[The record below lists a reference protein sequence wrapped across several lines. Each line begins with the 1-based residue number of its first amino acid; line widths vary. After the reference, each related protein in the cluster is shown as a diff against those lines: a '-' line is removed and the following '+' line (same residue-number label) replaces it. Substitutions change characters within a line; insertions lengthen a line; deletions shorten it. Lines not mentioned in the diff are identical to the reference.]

1 MSDPYDWNEVMLS
14 FSRNVDEGVLAA
26 CNQSDGAAIANMENC
41 VQYTPMQ
48 FELVGHA
55 LVIGYAAQ
63 AAGFI
68 YFAMTMNMTKGK
80 NYRLSSIYGMIVMAS
95 AFLLLY
101 NQWKAWEEGFALKSN
116 GLYSAVG
123 FKLFSN
129 GYRYLNWSIDV
140 PLLLLQLVL
149 VSGLDVGTGFNKN
162 LQVTLSG
169 LIMIYLGYIGQF
181 YENPDD
187 NVNLIV
193 FGVIGCIFYVIMLV
207 IVLQCLSHAKANF
220 KTDSAKFKMN
230 LVFWIFV
237 VFWSIYPI
245 SYFMPVLSYSAKGV
259 VWRQFVYTIAD
270 VVSKVI
276 YGIILTQICMDESDA
291 AEENHEA

>member
-1 MSDPYDWNEVMLS
+1 
-14 FSRNVDEGVLAA
+14 
-26 CNQSDGAAIANMENC
+26 MENC
-41 VQYTPMQ
+41 LEYSPTQ

-68 YFAMTMNMTKGK
+68 YFAMTMNMTKGR

-95 AFLLLY
+95 AFILLY
-101 NQWKAWEEGFALKSN
+101 NQWKAWEDNFSLNEEGNYGADGKT
-116 GLYSAVG
+116 
-123 FKLFSN
+123 LFSN

-149 VSGLDVGTGFNKN
+149 VSGIDVGTGFNKN
-162 LQVTLSG
+162 LQVTSSG

-181 YENPDD
+181 YENDKKAGP
-187 NVNLIV
+187 LII
-193 FGVIGCIFYVIMLV
+193 FGVIGCVFYIIMLA

-220 KTDSAKFKMN
+220 KTDSAKFKMM
-230 LVFWIFV
+230 LVKWIFII
-237 VFWSIYPI
+237 FWTIYPI
-245 SYFMPVLSYSAKGV
+245 SYFMPVISYSANGV
-259 VWRQFVYTIAD
+259 VIRQFIYTIAD

-276 YGIILTQICMDESDA
+276 YGIILTQICMAESDA
-291 AEENHEA
+291 ADDEAKDV

>member
-1 MSDPYDWNEVMLS
+1 MSYYGDGLS
-14 FSRNVDEGVLAA
+14 AGVLAA
-26 CNQSDGAAIANMENC
+26 CEKSDGAAIANMENC
-41 VQYTPMQ
+41 VEYTPMQ

-101 NQWKAWEEGFALKSN
+101 NQWKAWEESFALN
-116 GLYSAVG
+116 QDGLYSSVG
-123 FKLFSN
+123 YKLFSN

-245 SYFMPVLSYSAKGV
+245 SYFMPVLSYSAEGV

>member
-1 MSDPYDWNEVMLS
+1 MS
-14 FSRNVDEGVLAA
+14 GVIAA
-26 CNQSDGAAIANMENC
+26 CNKADGAAIANMENC
-41 VQYTPMQ
+41 VDYTPMQ

-101 NQWKAWEEGFALKSN
+101 NQWKAWEESFALN
-116 GLYSAVG
+116 QDGLYSSVG
-123 FKLFSN
+123 YKLFSN

-245 SYFMPVLSYSAKGV
+245 SYFMPVLSYSAEGV

>member
-1 MSDPYDWNEVMLS
+1 MTSV
-14 FSRNVDEGVLAA
+14 GVIAA
-26 CNQSDGAAIANMENC
+26 CNQDDGAAIANMENC
-41 VQYTPMQ
+41 LDYSPIQ

-63 AAGFI
+63 AAGFL
-68 YFAMTMNMTKGK
+68 YFAFTMNMTKGK

-95 AFLLLY
+95 AFILLY
-101 NQWKAWEEGFALKSN
+101 NQWKSWEDSFQLNDEGNYSHN
-116 GLYSAVG
+116 GV
-123 FKLFSN
+123 KLFSN

-169 LIMIYLGYIGQF
+169 LFMIYLGYVGQF
-181 YENPDD
+181 FENPKD
-187 NVNLIV
+187 NVPIIV
-193 FGVIGCIFYVIMLV
+193 LGVIGCVFYVIMLA

-230 LVFWIFV
+230 LVLGIFV
-237 VFWSIYPI
+237 IFWTIYPI
-245 SYFMPVLSYSAKGV
+245 SYFMPLWSYTAEGV
-259 VWRQFVYTIAD
+259 VWRQFIYTIAD

-276 YGIILTQICMDESDA
+276 YGIILTQICMDESEA
-291 AEENHEA
+291 AEAAEDKHEA

>member
-1 MSDPYDWNEVMLS
+1 MSIPV
-14 FSRNVDEGVLAA
+14 NVAAA
-26 CNQSDGAAIANMENC
+26 CLKDGRVAIANMENC
-41 VQYTPMQ
+41 LEYSSLQ

-68 YFAMTMNMTKGK
+68 YFAMTMNMTKGR

-101 NQWKAWEEGFALKSN
+101 NQWKAWEESFSL
-116 GLYSAVG
+116 SATGTYVAAG
-123 FKLFSN
+123 KTLFSN

-149 VSGLDVGTGFNKN
+149 VSGIDVGTGLFNKN
-162 LQVTLSG
+162 LQVTSSG
-169 LIMIYLGYIGQF
+169 LIMIYTGYIGQF
-181 YENPDD
+181 FENDEQPGP
-187 NVNLIV
+187 LII
-193 FGVIGCIFYVIMLV
+193 FGAIGCFFYIIMLV
-207 IVLQCLSHAKANF
+207 IVLQCLSHAKTSF
-220 KTDSAKFKMN
+220 KTDTAKDKMN
-230 LVFWIFV
+230 LVKWIFI
-237 VFWSIYPI
+237 VFWTIYPI
-245 SYFMPVLSYSAKGV
+245 SYFMPVISYSAEGV
-259 VWRQFVYTIAD
+259 VIRQFIYTVAD

-291 AEENHEA
+291 ADALKAEKDGFEE

>member
-1 MSDPYDWNEVMLS
+1 MSIPV
-14 FSRNVDEGVLAA
+14 NVGAA
-26 CNQSDGAAIANMENC
+26 CLKDGGAAIANMENC
-41 VQYTPMQ
+41 LEYSSLQ

-68 YFAMTMNMTKGK
+68 YFAMTMNMTKGR

-101 NQWKAWEEGFALKSN
+101 NQWKAWEESFSL
-116 GLYSAVG
+116 SATGTYVAAG
-123 FKLFSN
+123 KTLFSN

-149 VSGLDVGTGFNKN
+149 VSGIDVGTGLFNKN
-162 LQVTLSG
+162 LQVTSSG
-169 LIMIYLGYIGQF
+169 LIMIYTGYIGQF
-181 YENPDD
+181 FENDEQAGP
-187 NVNLIV
+187 LII
-193 FGVIGCIFYVIMLV
+193 FGAIGCFFYIIMLV
-207 IVLQCLSHAKANF
+207 IVLQCLSHAKTSF
-220 KTDSAKFKMN
+220 KTDTAKDKMN
-230 LVFWIFV
+230 LVKWIFV
-237 VFWSIYPI
+237 VFWTIYPI
-245 SYFMPVLSYSAKGV
+245 SYFMPLISYSSEGV
-259 VWRQFVYTIAD
+259 VIRQFVYTIAD

-291 AEENHEA
+291 AGDGEDAKNV